1 MKGWHMIFVNFISR
15 VHDPSEGPPQN
26 KQEIRTAGHLRW
38 VTTHLYSRLNFS
50 SLKGWFTIANYF
62 FYKKCFSELLL
73 HNREG
78 ELIRCFPSSEC
89 DFWTMN
95 KQLQEKCLTQ
105 VILFTSTQTER
116 KWLTSRFSTV
126 FDFVMRYKYLK
137 TPFFLCCSSIF
148 LSESE

>member
-1 MKGWHMIFVNFISR
+1 MILLNDLQKKTGHQNSR
-15 VHDPSEGPPQN
+15 TLKSG
-26 KQEIRTAGHLRW
+26 
-38 VTTHLYSRLNFS
+38 SRLNFG

-62 FYKKCFSELLL
+62 FYKNYFSELLL
-73 HNREG
+73 HNRAG
-78 ELIRCFPSSEC
+78 ELIRCFPSSES

-95 KQLQEKCLTQ
+95 KQLQEKSLTQ

-148 LSESE
+148 LSESD